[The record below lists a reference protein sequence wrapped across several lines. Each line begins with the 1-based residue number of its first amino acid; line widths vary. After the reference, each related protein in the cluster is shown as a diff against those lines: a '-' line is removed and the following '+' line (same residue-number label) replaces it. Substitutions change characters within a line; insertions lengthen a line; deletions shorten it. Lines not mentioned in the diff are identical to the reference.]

1 MTTILTDE
9 DLTGGAIMQIAIDAV
24 EIAMRQK
31 AHGRMISPPR
41 HHVTFPGKGDLVF
54 TVGGVQDSAPI
65 AGFRVYDTFNGSHH
79 SQIVAV
85 WSTETAKLEGIV
97 IGEKLGAIRT
107 GAIGGVAI
115 RHLSDADAATAGVV
129 GSGLQARMQL
139 VAAAAVR
146 RLSHVRVYSR
156 SEANRKAFA
165 EEMQRYLGLDIE
177 AVDSAAEAV
186 RGADIVICAT
196 SSSVPVLRAKD
207 LKPGAHIN
215 TVGPKTIEGHEIDL
229 DVAKM
234 AHRIATDSPEQMRAY
249 ASPFFLSGTSHE
261 EQVEDLASIIA
272 ENTPWHRSTDA
283 TTLFCST
290 GLAGTEVA
298 VAAAILKQ
306 HG

>member
-1 MTTILTDE
+1 M
-9 DLTGGAIMQIAIDAV
+9 
-24 EIAMRQK
+24 
-31 AHGRMISPPR
+31 
-41 HHVTFPGKGDLVF
+41 
-54 TVGGVQDSAPI
+54 GGVQDSAPI

-234 AHRIATDSPEQMRAY
+234 AHRIATDSPNRCEPTLLHSFCREQATKNGSKIWRQSLLKTRRGTEAPMQ
-249 ASPFFLSGTSHE
+249 PLFLLDRSRRNRSGGRRGDIEATWIALSS
-261 EQVEDLASIIA
+261 ASIPA
-272 ENTPWHRSTDA
+272 PCRTTRCRVSRGCRDA
-283 TTLFCST
+283 
-290 GLAGTEVA
+290 
-298 VAAAILKQ
+298 
-306 HG
+306 